1 MHEER
6 GTRTLRQ
13 TVRAVWSKISWIMSL
28 SYLLCAPPRL
38 NWFAADQSSTATGM
52 SE

>member
-13 TVRAVWSKISWIMSL
+13 TVRAVWSKIAWIMSL
-28 SYLLCAPPRL
+28 SCLLCAPPRL
-38 NWFAADQSSTATGM
+38 NWFAASSRDP
-52 SE
+52 SSSV